1 VLTDYRYQQ
10 KHVIDKG
17 ATAVA
22 AWQDDDED
30 LEVDLHSSARLK
42 KLKRAHDKG
51 ETTENTKV
59 SAAEFTQ
66 LLQER

>member
-1 VLTDYRYQQ
+1 M
-10 KHVIDKG
+10 
-17 ATAVA
+17 A
-22 AWQDDDED
+22 AWQDDDEEM
-30 LEVDLHSSARLK
+30 EVDLHSSARLK
-42 KLKRAHDKG
+42 KLKRSNDKG